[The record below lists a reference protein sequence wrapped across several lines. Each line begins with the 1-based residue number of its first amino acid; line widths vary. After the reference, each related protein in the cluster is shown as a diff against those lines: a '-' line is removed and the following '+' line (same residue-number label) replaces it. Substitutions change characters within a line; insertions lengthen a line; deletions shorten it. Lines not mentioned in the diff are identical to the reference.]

1 MINVMLR
8 HDHNVQNIAS
18 TIVIHSNQDNGRD
31 VFYFFF
37 DPLTASVIEP
47 FINLAIHSKEQ
58 HAGADTPQK

>member
-1 MINVMLR
+1 MINVLLR

-18 TIVIHSNQDNGRD
+18 SIVIHRYQNNGKD

-37 DPLTASVIEP
+37 DPLTASVIVP
-47 FINLAIHSKEQ
+47 FINLARHSKEQ